1 MTDREITAAHA
12 ACRRR
17 SWDDSTD
24 DDSRIVLE
32 RAGDA
37 MTELRRR
44 VRDLRHRLARQALH
58 LERAE
63 LDAEI
68 MRRAA
73 LGGQKGG
80 AA

>member
-12 ACRRR
+12 AVRRR
-17 SWDDSTD
+17 SWEDSTD
-24 DDSRIVLE
+24 DASRLVLE

-37 MTELRRR
+37 ITVLKAQVKE
-44 VRDLRHRLARQALH
+44 RDERLARQAIH

-73 LGGQKGG
+73 FGPQKGG

>member
-12 ACRRR
+12 AVRRR

-24 DDSRIVLE
+24 DASRLVLE

-37 MTELRRR
+37 ISELRCR
-44 VRDLRHRLARQALH
+44 VRDLRDRLARQAIH

-73 LGGQKGG
+73 FGGQKGG
-80 AA
+80 AS